1 MANGKWDMAKI
12 VTTIAIVL
20 LSAFA
25 AAQTGPTKDAGIKMS
40 SDAKPVFKASGGF
53 VAITVPD
60 LDASAK
66 WYVEKLGLKI
76 VKNHAMRPDNKAAVT
91 VLQGNGFAVELIW
104 LADAV
109 PLAKAAPQ
117 LKGPQD
123 IQGILKS
130 GIFVDD
136 LDATLKELKSRS
148 VTLAF
153 DTFYDKSM
161 DCRMFAIRDNNGN
174 ILQFFG
180 K

>member
-1 MANGKWDMAKI
+1 M
-12 VTTIAIVL
+12 
-20 LSAFA
+20 
-25 AAQTGPTKDAGIKMS
+25 AQTSESGNKAQAQ
-40 SDAKPVFKASGGF
+40 AKPPFKSVNGGF

-66 WYVEKLGLKI
+66 WYVEKLGLKV
-76 VKNHAMRPDNKAAVT
+76 VKNHAMRPDGKAAVT
-91 VLQGNGFAVELIW
+91 ILQGNGFSVELIW
-104 LADAV
+104 LADAS
-109 PLAKAAPQ
+109 PLSKVAPQ
-117 LKGPQD
+117 VKGPQE
-123 IQGILKS
+123 IHGILKS

-136 LDATLKELKSRS
+136 LDAALKELKSRN
-148 VTLAF
+148 VTMAF

>member
-1 MANGKWDMAKI
+1 MANVTSQMAR
-12 VTTIAIVL
+12 IARWSVVAL
-20 LSAFA
+20 VSALA
-25 AAQTGPTKDAGIKMS
+25 VAQPAQKETKMNS
-40 SDAKPVFKASGGF
+40 EAKPVFKANGGF

-60 LDASAK
+60 LDESAK
-66 WYVEKLGLKI
+66 WYAEKLGLKI

-91 VLQGNGFAVELIW
+91 ILQGNGFAVELIW
-104 LADAV
+104 LADAA
-109 PLAKAAPQ
+109 PLSKVAPQ
-117 LKGPQD
+117 TKGPQD
-123 IQGILKS
+123 VHGILKS

-136 LDATLKELKSRS
+136 LDATLKELKSRN
-148 VTLAF
+148 VTMAF

>member
-1 MANGKWDMAKI
+1 MS
-12 VTTIAIVL
+12 VL
-20 LSAFA
+20 AV
-25 AAQTGPTKDAGIKMS
+25 AQDQQTKEARAKMS
-40 SDAKPVFKASGGF
+40 SEAKPVLKASGGF

-66 WYVEKLGLKI
+66 WYVERLGLKI

-91 VLQGNGFAVELIW
+91 ILQGNGFAVELIW
-104 LADAV
+104 LADAA
-109 PLAKAAPQ
+109 PLAKIAPQ
-117 LKGPQD
+117 AKGPQD
-123 IQGILKS
+123 IYGILKS

-136 LDATLKELKSRS
+136 LDATLAELKSRN
-148 VTLAF
+148 VTVAF

-174 ILQFFG
+174 MLQFLG